1 MNKLYLTLSLI
12 LSLHFIAF
20 SQSDSARLTTI
31 AAKLQKLAASR
42 PTEKAYLQFNK
53 PGYSIGDTIWFKGY
67 VLVGGHH
74 QPSAL
79 SGILY
84 VELIDTKDKIIKSL
98 QLKNNNGISSG
109 EFATDDKFVP
119 GNYRIRAYTNWMRNA
134 GPDYFFNT
142 TISIGNI
149 KTSAVFITS
158 TIDVSAKNSEGLVNT
173 KLAYTDKFGR
183 PFDHKVVNYEVKS
196 DTTTLFKGT
205 GITDDRG
212 NLAFAFSD
220 KAAGGQKRLN
230 VINHIKLVSGVTIDK
245 TIPVSLQKENADIQ
259 FFPEGGQLVND
270 VRSKVAF
277 KAIGT
282 NGLGAAVKGTIVD
295 NENNEVAEFTSQHA
309 GMGIF
314 ALTPQAGKT
323 YTAKI
328 TLADNT
334 TITAKLP
341 IAQEKGFVLA
351 VNNNTGDSTKLTV
364 RIATNNI
371 TLQEKKGTT
380 FYLAGQSGETIYYT
394 TLGKLD
400 NLSFTASVSK
410 SKFPTGIAQFT
421 LFSSTNEPLNE
432 RVVFIQN
439 NNDLLTLNLKTEKT
453 TYAPKEKVD
462 MAFSSKDNSNKPAQ
476 GSFSLTVYNEDRL
489 TANENAEST
498 ILSNILLTSD
508 LKGYIEEPNYYFNE
522 ITDQTN
528 ADLDVLMLTQGYRRF
543 EWKEIMDNR
552 YPQVTYQPEKSL
564 SISGTLTN
572 SSDKPVA
579 KGKLSVLALAA
590 KTVIDTTTDADGR
603 FVLNNVEFA
612 DSTKL
617 VIQARKA
624 NDGRNVNIALD
635 NNRTVPVIYKSNIA
649 DAAENDTPPFL
660 RMAGNTS
667 PNEKA
672 DTNQLA
678 ANIKANTILTGKE
691 LKEVDIKEKKANEAV
706 KYNNYGSVEQ
716 FNLSMAQARNY
727 NSVYEA
733 IQYRIP
739 GMMNKNGHLVWGVI
753 PVTGIV
759 VNDGLPH
766 GINYAKLIDPADVE
780 NISLAATGVV
790 LLTTKSYAGTDTIKL
805 KNFNKPIDF
814 GKNNTLKDVTIKE
827 HKIDPPDKSNL
838 YGSTRPLKILTG
850 EKLADYVNIA
860 HALAANVDG
869 VKYIDGKIYDVSETV
884 KILAAKR
891 LGDRIITQDDVPIPI
906 ILNGSQ
912 INVNDLEWLVNA
924 SLVENLKVVQGF
936 GFKEVYGVNSMNPND
951 KMIIITTKQF
961 AGTTNANEKPDTL
974 KKNAIAGNKGKALKD
989 VTIKDHKVDKPDQS
1003 NLYGSKPPEK
1013 IISGEKMQEM
1023 VMTNMGLEANVP
1035 NILVKDGKIYD
1046 ANPMIVSKVK
1056 TLDITYHKSKDQQD
1070 EDDPIPIVLNGFK
1083 VDHYQDI
1090 DALVDPDQIENV
1102 KLLRGDEFRTLY
1114 GISPTNGNDRIILIT
1129 TKQFAGT
1136 AGIGEKGDTIRNN
1149 SLKKVA
1155 LKEVTVKNRKNAG
1168 TEIAPW
1174 QAKVTASANLNGPG
1188 NADQVITD
1196 ADLASCLLLSDCLQA
1211 KIPGILKKGDNIF
1224 FAMHMAQSITSVPPI
1239 VFMVDGVTLGNSL
1252 DMLDNNIIVSMIQT
1266 IEVLNSSSYLN
1277 VYGTAASGGLLVIT
1291 TKVGSANTNDAIAYK
1306 SVPGVIYTKFNGF
1319 YKAKEFYTPKYTVE
1333 NISKTDNRTAVYWN
1347 PNITTDNTGQIPIEY
1362 FNSDVKGTYRAVVE
1376 GIDNEG
1382 NIGRFVYRYRVQ

>member
-12 LSLHFIAF
+12 FFLHFIAF
-20 SQSDSARLTTI
+20 SQSDSVRLTTI
-31 AAKLQKLAASR
+31 AAKLEKLAASR

-53 PGYSIGDTIWFKGY
+53 PNYNIGDTIWFKGY
-67 VLVGGHH
+67 VLVGRHH

-98 QLKNNNGISSG
+98 QLKNNNGIAAG

-149 KTSAVFITS
+149 KTGAVFITS
-158 TIDVSAKNSEGLVNT
+158 TIDVSGKNSEGLVNA

-183 PFDHKVVNYEVKS
+183 SFDHKVVSYEVKS

-205 GITDDRG
+205 GITDDKG

-220 KAAGGQKRLN
+220 KAAGGQKRVN

-277 KAIGT
+277 KAIGA
-282 NGLGAAVKGTIVD
+282 NGLGAAVKGIITD
-295 NENNEVAEFTSQHA
+295 NENNEVAEFASQHA
-309 GMGIF
+309 GIGIF

-334 TITAKLP
+334 IITAKLP

-400 NLSFTASVSK
+400 NLSFTASVLK
-410 SKFPTGIAQFT
+410 NKFPTGIAQFT
-421 LFSSTNEPLNE
+421 LFSATNEPLNE

-439 NNDLLTLNLKTEKT
+439 NNDLLNLNLKTEKT

-462 MAFSSKDNSNKPAQ
+462 MAFSSKDNTNKPAT

-522 ITDQTN
+522 VTDQTN

-579 KGKLSVLALAA
+579 KGKLSVLALSA

-603 FVLNNVEFA
+603 FVLNYVEFA

-624 NDGRNVNIALD
+624 NDGRNVNISLD

-660 RMAGNTS
+660 RMAVKG
-667 PNEKA
+667 A
-672 DTNQLA
+672 VDTAQIA
-678 ANIKANTILTGKE
+678 ANIQANIINTGKQ
-691 LKEVDIKEKKANEAV
+691 LKEVTIKAKPDIRDLPAFKSYAMEEFDLSAEQIKSFNTMWEAMRHKITPYAGYDRV
-706 KYNNYGSVEQ
+706 VINNITYN
-716 FNLSMAQARNY
+716 
-727 NSVYEA
+727 
-733 IQYRIP
+733 
-739 GMMNKNGHLVWGVI
+739 KGV
-753 PVTGIV
+753 
-759 VNDGLPH
+759 NF
-766 GINYAKLIDPADVE
+766 DPLRLLDPIDVE
-780 NISLAATGVV
+780 SATY
-790 LLTTKSYAGTDTIKL
+790 LLSHSPGFPNTIVITTKSYAGTDTIKL

-814 GKNNTLKDVTIKE
+814 NKNNTLKDVTIKE

-838 YGSTRPLKILTG
+838 YGSVRPQAIISGT
-850 EKLADYVNIA
+850 KLEDYVNIV
-860 HALAANVDG
+860 HGLMANVTGIHYKSDKLYDARFDVIPPPG
-869 VKYIDGKIYDVSETV
+869 GGPAPPIPVVIDGSLMDNKLNLDDLINADRVETV
-884 KILAAKR
+884 K
-891 LGDRIITQDDVPIPI
+891 
-906 ILNGSQ
+906 
-912 INVNDLEWLVNA
+912 LVQ
-924 SLVENLKVVQGF
+924 SP
-936 GFKEVYGVNSMNPND
+936 GFKPLYGISPADPND
-951 KMIIITTKQF
+951 KVIIITTKQF
-961 AGTTNANEKPDTL
+961 AGTAGAGEKPDTL
-974 KKNAIAGNKGKALKD
+974 KNNAIAGNKGKTLKD
-989 VTIKDHKVDKPDQS
+989 VTIKDRKVAKPDQS

-1013 IISGEKMQEM
+1013 IISGDKMQEM
-1023 VMTNMGLEANVP
+1023 AMTRMGLEANVP
-1035 NILVKDGKIYD
+1035 NILLRQDGHIYD
-1046 ANPMIVSKVK
+1046 ANPMIKNK
-1056 TLDITYHKSKDQQD
+1056 KPDPNKGITTADL
-1070 EDDPIPIVLNGFK
+1070 PIPIVLNGTAINY
-1083 VDHYQDI
+1083 DDDI
-1090 DALVDPDQIENV
+1090 DALVTADQIENV
-1102 KLLRGDEFRTLY
+1102 KILRGNEFKTLY
-1114 GISPTNGNDRIILIT
+1114 GIKYANPNDQIILIT

-1136 AGIGEKGDTIRNN
+1136 AGAGEKGDTIRNN
-1149 SLKKVA
+1149 GLKKVA
-1155 LKEVTVKNRKNAG
+1155 LKEVAVKSRKNAG
-1168 TEIAPW
+1168 TELNPW
-1174 QAKVTASANLNGPG
+1174 QATVTASANLNGPG
-1188 NADQVITD
+1188 RADQVVP
-1196 ADLASCLLLSDCLQA
+1196 ASQLESCLLLSDCLQA
-1211 KIPGILKKGDNIF
+1211 KIPGIIKKGDNLF
-1224 FAMHMAQSITSVPPI
+1224 FTMHMAQSITSPPPI
-1239 VFMVDGVTLGNSL
+1239 VYMVDGVTLGSSL
-1252 DMLDNNIIVSMIQT
+1252 DMLDNNIIVSTIQT

-1291 TKVGSANTNDAIAYK
+1291 TKVGNPSTNDAIAYK

-1319 YKAKEFYTPKYTVE
+1319 YKSKEFYTPKYTVE

-1347 PNITTDNTGQIPIEY
+1347 PNITTDNTGQLPIEY

-1376 GIDNEG
+1376 GIDNDG